1 MEEIIPRTVLWWL
14 VTVDMPIAAGVL
26 VMISRMRREFE
37 QTLQQIN
44 TAIHDHKLEVARA
57 YAPLNHVRDLEQRLV
72 AHLLRIESKLDNTA
86 LKTQTVLAAQHNLNF
101 KGE

>member
-1 MEEIIPRTVLWWL
+1 MEEIIPRTILWW
-14 VTVDMPIAAGVL
+14 VVAVDLPLATAFL
-26 VMISRMRREFE
+26 ALLNRTRREFE

-44 TAIHDHKLEVARA
+44 AAIHEHKLEVARS

-86 LKTQTVLAAQHNLNF
+86 LKTQTALAAQNNQYH
-101 KGE
+101 KGD